1 MRRLAPLPFLVLP
14 LLTLP
19 LGSCGGRQTVTTSAT
34 PTAKP
39 GEMDPAV
46 LRRSVDVFG
55 DRLVSRTTNLA
66 DEIDRALSDPHLR
79 RKTLQWRLRSAGV
92 AFRAQHNPNTLVAL
106 IELWY
111 WTAAVASYLDTP
123 KVVAELGD
131 EAAPA
136 HTAAVAMRDEADSLA
151 ARALPPAVHQ
161 RLRDDL
167 TAAVGKGEVFAA
179 DSAQT
184 QAALDQFLSVTR
196 IEKLLSIPLSPFEVF
211 GSVNQGSNAVTQM
224 AITADRAVDLAEKY
238 PQILQWRL
246 NLVALDIEDLGVVK
260 RVEGQLNQ
268 LTAATIRLPEELRI
282 QTVKLLDDS
291 QPAQATVQK
300 TLQDVTTASGS
311 ITALMTETRASLADL
326 ERFLDKL
333 NQPNP
338 NPPPQPAQATTPAE
352 PFRITDYNAVAQ
364 TATTL
369 VKELRGA
376 LADLEKPV
384 LAERAKAATDEAR
397 SAAKATID
405 HATLRAL
412 QVLGAAFIGGFVLI
426 LAARWRR

>member
-1 MRRLAPLPFLVLP
+1 MRRLAPLPLLALP
-14 LLTLP
+14 LLTFP
-19 LGSCGGRQTVTTSAT
+19 LSSCGGRQTVTTSAT
-34 PTAKP
+34 TTAKP

-55 DRLVSRTTNLA
+55 ERLVSRTTNLA
-66 DEIDRALSDPHLR
+66 DDIDRAIGDPHLR
-79 RKTLQWRLRSAGV
+79 RKTLQWRLRSAAV

-123 KVVAELGD
+123 KVMAELGA
-131 EAAPA
+131 EAAAA
-136 HTAAVAMRDEADSLA
+136 HTAAVAMRDEADNLA

-196 IEKLLSIPLSPFEVF
+196 IEKLLAIPLAPFEVF

-268 LTAATIRLPEELRI
+268 LTAATTRLPEELRI
-282 QTVKLLDDS
+282 QTVKLLDES

-300 TLQDVTTASGS
+300 TLHEVTTASGS
-311 ITALMTETRASLADL
+311 ITALMAETRAGLADL
-326 ERFLDKL
+326 DRFLDKL
-333 NQPNP
+333 NQPDP
-338 NPPPQPAQATTPAE
+338 HPAPPPTAPATPSE
-352 PFRITDYNAVAQ
+352 PFRITDYTAAAQ

-376 LADLEKPV
+376 LTDLEKPV
-384 LAERAKAATDEAR
+384 LAERAQAATAEAR
-397 SAAKATID
+397 SAAEATID

-412 QVLGAAFIGGFVLI
+412 QVLGAAFIGGLVLI
-426 LAARWRR
+426 LVSRWRR